1 MFSMTP
7 RSPQLAFSP
16 MTAALKLF
24 APTKDAQVLCFL
36 ILFAED
42 VDPDKVLRRYHGLDL
57 EVRGFVKG
65 AQGAFTC
72 SLSLACGVFSPI
84 FHDAIVSSAI
94 QSEHH

>member
-1 MFSMTP
+1 MP
-7 RSPQLAFSP
+7 ELHGQN
-16 MTAALKLF
+16 
-24 APTKDAQVLCFL
+24 AQVLLCFL

-57 EVRGFVKG
+57 EVGCFVKG

-84 FHDAIVSSAI
+84 FHDVIFCPPQFKVRPTQIAF
-94 QSEHH
+94 